1 VHDLTTNDYKSTF
14 RPDIQA
20 LRALAVVLVLM
31 FHASIPGFHAGFLG
45 VDVFFVISGFV
56 ITGVLLQ
63 ERAGSGGT
71 SILDFYARRI
81 RRILPAAS
89 VVIVLTIFATYHWLA
104 FVTGASVAG
113 DAKWVTAFMGNF
125 HFATVGTQYFGASN
139 PPSTLTQFWSL
150 GVEEQFYVVWPVM
163 FLVLAR
169 SFSAIRARNLSVNG
183 AWALFAVAL
192 TKIVMSDHNAN
203 YPQWS
208 KQAINALLLASIL
221 LLAVGLL
228 SRIPNVRI
236 RLVSA
241 LSILMGASLIF
252 NFIQTKNN
260 PVWAF
265 YSPLT
270 RAWELGLGALLA
282 VLTPYLVDK
291 APKLGTWF
299 GIVGCA
305 VIGACTWFYSSQTA
319 ATEWPGWRAILPVAA
334 TGLVIAGGSLR
345 QSTGFGV
352 ITKFPVIQ
360 WVGAISFSLYLVHY
374 PIIQIATQY
383 SFTPLS
389 GMAHFEQILLSF
401 ALAAVSY
408 YLLEQPVRKSTF
420 FKNHRWATYVLGAA
434 LIAATY
440 GAIFWHLHNSGA

>member
-1 VHDLTTNDYKSTF
+1 MHDLTTNDYKSTF

-150 GVEEQFYVVWPVM
+150 GVEEQFYVVWP
-163 FLVLAR
+163 L
-169 SFSAIRARNLSVNG
+169 
-183 AWALFAVAL
+183 LFIGL
-192 TKIVMSDHNAN
+192 T
-203 YPQWS
+203 
-208 KQAINALLLASIL
+208 ALLPKRLAKINL
-221 LLAVGLL
+221 IAGLGTV
-228 SRIPNVRI
+228 IV
-236 RLVSA
+236 
-241 LSILMGASLIF
+241 ASLIW
-252 NFIQTKNN
+252 NLIETQNN

-299 GIVGCA
+299 GVVGCA

>member
-1 VHDLTTNDYKSTF
+1 
-14 RPDIQA
+14 
-20 LRALAVVLVLM
+20 M
-31 FHASIPGFHAGFLG
+31 AGLG
-45 VDVFFVISGFV
+45 TVI
-56 ITGVLLQ
+56 
-63 ERAGSGGT
+63 A
-71 SILDFYARRI
+71 
-81 RRILPAAS
+81 
-89 VVIVLTIFATYHWLA
+89 
-104 FVTGASVAG
+104 
-113 DAKWVTAFMGNF
+113 
-125 HFATVGTQYFGASN
+125 
-139 PPSTLTQFWSL
+139 
-150 GVEEQFYVVWPVM
+150 
-163 FLVLAR
+163 
-169 SFSAIRARNLSVNG
+169 
-183 AWALFAVAL
+183 
-192 TKIVMSDHNAN
+192 
-203 YPQWS
+203 
-208 KQAINALLLASIL
+208 
-221 LLAVGLL
+221 
-228 SRIPNVRI
+228 
-236 RLVSA
+236 
-241 LSILMGASLIF
+241 ASLIW
-252 NFIQTKNN
+252 NLIETQNN

-299 GIVGCA
+299 GVVGCA